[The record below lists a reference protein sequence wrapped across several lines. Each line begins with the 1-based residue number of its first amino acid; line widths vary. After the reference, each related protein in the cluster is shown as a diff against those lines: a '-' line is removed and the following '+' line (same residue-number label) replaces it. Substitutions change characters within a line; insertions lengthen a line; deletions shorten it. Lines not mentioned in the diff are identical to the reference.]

1 MIPRKIGIVS
11 LYYKNSN
18 MGGLLQAYALQTAL
32 SNDGLEAEQ
41 ISYDYNYLNQQQR
54 SIAKKLVHEQVTHA
68 DINIILKK
76 AVARFMQWKKKVD
89 VVETDFKKQMDAFQ
103 RFEQMIPHTST
114 VYNSDTIA
122 QVNDSFDGFVCGSD
136 IVWHPSRAVHT
147 AFYLG
152 FVGKTKIKLPYA
164 VSMGRLPYTPLE
176 KEMLKRN
183 VQDFSV
189 IATREQSVADYIASL
204 TGKKTLT
211 VVDPTL
217 LLTAEQWESIE
228 DRSCVPEG
236 KYIFCYLFNNEKWCR
251 KYVADYAKKVG
262 MTVVY
267 LPYIM
272 NSKRKVDDLLSGIGI
287 CNAGPDGFIA
297 LIHHAQCVFTDS
309 FHATVFSTLFQK
321 EFYVFD
327 RDPSKSKTSIN
338 SRNDE
343 FLKRYGLEDHHI
355 GNCAE
360 GPLKRTVLPS
370 ARALEK
376 IAVDR
381 EASYKYLQNGLNGTE

>member
-1 MIPRKIGIVS
+1 MQDKVGIITY
-11 LYYKNSN
+11 YYKSKN
-18 MGGLLQAYALQTAL
+18 MGGLLQAFALQRAL
-32 SNDGLEAEQ
+32 EGLKINAEQ
-41 ISYDYNYLNQQQR
+41 ICYDYSHLNQVQKALAKSLQKEQIKYS
-54 SIAKKLVHEQVTHA
+54 SIAALLNKARERILLRFPSQKIHNCKMEEQLYA
-68 DINIILKK
+68 YY
-76 AVARFMQWKKKVD
+76 RF
-89 VVETDFKKQMDAFQ
+89 AQ
-103 RFEQMIPHTST
+103 RIPHTNT
-114 VYNSDTIA
+114 VYDSDTIEK
-122 QVNDSFDGFVCGSD
+122 VNTQFDGFICGSD
-136 IVWHPSRAVHT
+136 VIWHPNQSFQT

-152 FVGKTKIKLPYA
+152 FADKTKIKLPYA

-189 IATREQSVADYIASL
+189 IATREESVADYIASL

-309 FHATVFSTLFQK
+309 FHATVFSALFQK

-381 EASYKYLQNGLNGTE
+381 ETSYKYLQNGLNGTE

>member
-1 MIPRKIGIVS
+1 MGPLKIGIVT
-11 LYYKNSN
+11 LYYNNAN
-18 MGGLLQAYALQTAL
+18 MGGLLQSYAMQKAL
-32 SNDGLEAEQ
+32 EKIGAKATQ
-41 ISYDYNYLNQQQR
+41 ITYDFTKLNRKQR
-54 SIAKKLVHEQVTHA
+54 GDFRKLRHEQVQYEKTSLIVKKMFKRAFHA
-68 DINIILKK
+68 IKKSKK
-76 AVARFMQWKKKVD
+76 ADSGSRQQYEVFM
-89 VVETDFKKQMDAFQ
+89 TFQ
-103 RFEQMIPHTST
+103 QRIPHTST

-152 FVGKTKIKLPYA
+152 FASKTKIKLPYA

-183 VQDFSV
+183 IQDFSV
-189 IATREQSVADYIASL
+189 VATREQSVADYIASL

-251 KYVADYAKKVG
+251 KYVANYAKKVG

-381 EASYKYLQNGLNGTE
+381 ETSYKYLQNGLNGTE

>member
-1 MIPRKIGIVS
+1 
-11 LYYKNSN
+11 
-18 MGGLLQAYALQTAL
+18 
-32 SNDGLEAEQ
+32 
-41 ISYDYNYLNQQQR
+41 
-54 SIAKKLVHEQVTHA
+54 
-68 DINIILKK
+68 
-76 AVARFMQWKKKVD
+76 
-89 VVETDFKKQMDAFQ
+89 
-103 RFEQMIPHTST
+103 
-114 VYNSDTIA
+114 
-122 QVNDSFDGFVCGSD
+122 
-136 IVWHPSRAVHT
+136 
-147 AFYLG
+147 
-152 FVGKTKIKLPYA
+152 
-164 VSMGRLPYTPLE
+164 MGRLPYTPLE